1 MFPILLSMGLD
12 EYSMSATSILRIRS
26 LMKKL
31 NTEDIKELANTACFI
46 SETAEENEKL
56 VDDLM
61 KKFNN

>member
-1 MFPILLSMGLD
+1 MGLD

-31 NTEDIKELANTACFI
+31 NTEDLKELANKACYV

-56 VDDLM
+56 VEDLM
-61 KKFNN
+61 KKLIK

>member
-1 MFPILLSMGLD
+1 MGLD

-31 NTEDIKELANTACFI
+31 DTNDIKELANKACYV

-56 VDDLM
+56 VSDLM
-61 KKFNN
+61 KKVNK